1 MMAGF
6 GKRQTEQQEQLEQLV
21 GGGSLRSAFAFCVLG
36 LLAAVFLA
44 PMLNSN
50 TQQVATIQDELLPD
64 NIDRTVTGSIEADET
79 QVAPPQNGTVRY
91 TIRRS
96 VIQKNPSEP
105 CFIYENGATQGDC

>member
-1 MMAGF
+1 MAGF
-6 GKRQTEQQEQLEQLV
+6 GKRQAEQQEQLEQLV

-50 TQQVATIQDELLPD
+50 TQQVATIEDKLLPD
-64 NIDRTVTGSIEADET
+64 NIDRTVTGSVEADQSQAT
-79 QVAPPQNGTVRY
+79 PPRNGTVRY

-105 CFIYENGATQGDC
+105 CYIYENGATQGDC